1 MYDRGD
7 RMNFP
12 RIDNYFETE
21 AQALEEIAARGW
33 YGFAVD
39 LDPEDELHWHDFD
52 AVVFVLEGTASAEFA
67 DGSIEEGS
75 VGAKIE
81 APAGMVHRTVG
92 SSYRAAL
99 GLSVDPAE
107 LTQPVNKPV
116 TE

>member
-1 MYDRGD
+1 
-7 RMNFP
+7 MNFP

-67 DGSIEEGS
+67 DGSIEQGS

>member
-1 MYDRGD
+1 
-7 RMNFP
+7 
-12 RIDNYFETE
+12 
-21 AQALEEIAARGW
+21 
-33 YGFAVD
+33 
-39 LDPEDELHWHDFD
+39 
-52 AVVFVLEGTASAEFA
+52 
-67 DGSIEEGS
+67 

-92 SSYRAAL
+92 SSYRAVL